1 MNVGVC
7 VKRRLKLKDQTRSK
21 GVEKNNPCKK
31 QSEGLK
37 GLSRKGGEKRSSGG
51 YGLKKVVIYCY

>member
-37 GLSRKGGEKRSSGG
+37 CLSRKGVKK
-51 YGLKKVVIYCY
+51 GLVGNMV

>member
-1 MNVGVC
+1 MDVGVC

-21 GVEKNNPCKK
+21 GVEKNNPCKE

-37 GLSRKGGEKRSSGG
+37 CLSRKGVEK
-51 YGLKKVVIYCY
+51 GLVGNMV